1 MLFLTKDRTLAIPL
15 LEGLLKYWPFANC
28 IKETLFLTEL
38 QEVLEV
44 CEVDKVE
51 HLINKLFKRIVK
63 CIGGIHLQVADRA
76 MCFFENDYFL
86 NILKTYKDKTFPM
99 LVPII
104 VDLADNHWHKILQE
118 SLIALKTILKEID
131 PLAFDEALKM
141 NSQQKKQYAVK
152 QDEEDRKNLDKKWE
166 KLNEKIKKQDPNFT
180 EPVVPFKSSNLIKD
194 FNDLYCKI
202 YDKEKFI
209 QS

>member
-1 MLFLTKDRTLAIPL
+1 
-15 LEGLLKYWPFANC
+15 
-28 IKETLFLTEL
+28 
-38 QEVLEV
+38 
-44 CEVDKVE
+44 
-51 HLINKLFKRIVK
+51 
-63 CIGGIHLQVADRA
+63 

-104 VDLADNHWHKILQE
+104 VDLAENHWHKILQE

-141 NSQQKKQYAVK
+141 NNQQRKIYAVK
-152 QDEEDRKNLDKKWE
+152 QDDEDRKNLDKKWE
-166 KLNEKIKKQDPNFT
+166 KLNEKIKKNNPDFKEPNY
-180 EPVVPFKSSNLIKD
+180 PFKSSMLIKD
-194 FNDLYCKI
+194 FNDLYSKI